1 MTPVLIA
8 VIQTN
13 RSDIEYLARNRQVII
28 DTFDW
33 LRLAEGDAITVT
45 MRYLDSSELEG
56 LTETTAE
63 EIAENEGYNE
73 QQIEG

>member
-13 RSDIEYLARNRQVII
+13 RSDIEYLARNRQDII

-45 MRYLDSSELEG
+45 MRYLDSEELDG
-56 LTETTAE
+56 LTETTAD
-63 EIAENEGYNE
+63 EIAEYEGYDE

>member
-13 RSDIEYLARNRQVII
+13 RSDIEYLARNRQDII